1 MKTLTKTYSQ
11 KPADAVAKWY
21 LIDASGQTLGRL
33 STKIATL
40 LSGKHKPTYTP
51 HVVGGDA
58 VVVINAAKIRV
69 TGNKLNDKMYYRH
82 SGYPGGIK
90 EINLE
95 DQLTKH
101 PERVIEHAVAGMLP
115 KNKLQA
121 VMLRNLKIFA
131 GAEHTHE
138 GQKPEKLEV

>member
-11 KPADAVAKWY
+11 KPAEAETKWY

-58 VVVINAAKIRV
+58 VVVINASKIRV

-101 PERVIEHAVAGMLP
+101 PERVIQHAVAGMLP

-121 VMLRNLKIFA
+121 VMLRNLKVFA

>member
-11 KPADAVAKWY
+11 KPAEATTKWY

-33 STKIATL
+33 STKIATM

-69 TGNKLNDKMYYRH
+69 TGNKLADKMYYRH

-90 EINLE
+90 AINLE
-95 DQLTKH
+95 DQLAKH

-121 VMLRNLKIFA
+121 VMLKNLKVFA
-131 GAEHTHE
+131 GPDHTHE

>member
-1 MKTLTKTYSQ
+1 MKTYSA
-11 KPADAVAKWY
+11 KSSELVPKWY
-21 LIDASGQTLGRL
+21 VIDASGQTLGRL
-33 STKIATL
+33 STQVAML
-40 LSGKHKPTYTP
+40 LMGKNKPSYTP
-51 HVVGGDA
+51 NIVSGD
-58 VVVINAAKIRV
+58 VVIVINSAKIKV
-69 TGNKLNDKMYYRH
+69 TGNKLTDKFYYRH

-101 PERVIEHAVAGMLP
+101 PERVIEHSVAGMLP

-121 VMLRNLKIFA
+121 VMLRNLKVFA